1 MPIWLSAVSYLPIT
15 FTMDARIVITRVI
28 AGYMIVMALA
38 TAAHAV
44 LSPIIY
50 SHEMNDVT
58 ARVAKASDDG
68 TPLLWDFMNPLNI
81 LMLILVVVMS
91 GIRKFNFDRDHAG
104 SADGPPTTTY
114 FEVNATFYFALAAL
128 LLLII
133 NWTNALHDTDK
144 GALLLL
150 WYYLDAAILILG
162 LATGLRILRGTGIDI
177 GYPNDGGSS
186 SGAST
191 DVAESD

>member
-1 MPIWLSAVSYLPIT
+1 
-15 FTMDARIVITRVI
+15 
-28 AGYMIVMALA
+28 MIFMALA

-50 SHEMNDVT
+50 SHAMNDVT
-58 ARVAKASDDG
+58 ARVAKSANEGAG
-68 TPLLWDFMNPLNI
+68 TPLLWDIMNPMNI
-81 LMLILVVVMS
+81 VMLIAVVVMS

-104 SADGPPTTTY
+104 SEDGPPTTAY

-150 WYYLDAAILILG
+150 WYYLDAAILVLG
-162 LATGLRILRGTGIDI
+162 LATGLRILRATGIDI
-177 GYPNDGGSS
+177 GYPNKPGGGATSTAVESSKPDSDGDGD
-186 SGAST
+186 G
-191 DVAESD
+191 DSD